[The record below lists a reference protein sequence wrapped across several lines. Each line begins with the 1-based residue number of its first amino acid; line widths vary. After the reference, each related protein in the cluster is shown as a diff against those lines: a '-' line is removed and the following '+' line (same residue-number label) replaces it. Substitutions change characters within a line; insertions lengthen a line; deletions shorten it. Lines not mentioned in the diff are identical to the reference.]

1 MLLARS
7 HTQKRLKLE
16 NTDAGFALRL
26 GPGHETACGGFKVVF
41 IRDPYTP
48 ERLRALGLLDRQIRT
63 VLYAKE
69 KGATTN
75 REYRELV
82 GVKERTATED
92 LARLVTMGIL
102 QKSGITGRGMRYVIP
117 KTQNPH

>member
-7 HTQKRLKLE
+7 HTQKRLKPE

-26 GPGHETACGGFKVVF
+26 GPGHEAACGVFKVVF
-41 IRDPYTP
+41 LRDPYTP
-48 ERLRALGLLDRQIRT
+48 ERLRALGLLDQQIRA

-69 KGATTN
+69 KGAITN

-102 QKSGITGRGMRYVIP
+102 QKSGITGRGMRYVIR